1 MRYAL
6 LSFGLMALGLLA
18 WRFRVQQQVEETPQA
33 MRLKA
38 YGKYVAE
45 VNEES
50 RRRAALA
57 AERQV
62 S

>member
-6 LSFGLMALGLLA
+6 LSLGLTALGLLA
-18 WRFRVQQQVEETPQA
+18 WVFRKRETEETPQA

-45 VNEES
+45 VNEEQ

-57 AERQV
+57 AERHA

>member
-6 LSFGLMALGLLA
+6 LSLGLTILGLLA
-18 WRFRVQQQVEETPQA
+18 WRFRKQQVEETPQA

-38 YGKYVAE
+38 YAKYVAE
-45 VNEES
+45 VNEDQ
-50 RRRAALA
+50 RRRNALA
-57 AERQV
+57 AERRI